1 MDSGTSFQKLMRR
14 KTLPAAIISLALVA
28 TVGGVSTAA
37 GPEAVPQPPVK
48 WGPCPA
54 DATGPGLQCST
65 LDVPLDYARPDGPK
79 ITVAFSRLASVKPE
93 KRRGVLLLN
102 QGGPG
107 LAGLNFADVLV
118 KGGLPQEVLDSY
130 DLIGFDPRGIGH
142 STPLTCDLTPEQ
154 QAEASNPHA
163 PSKLADVKTAAVFAK
178 TVAGKCAA
186 SATGSLL
193 PYITT
198 KNTARDMDRIREAL
212 GAPKLSYY
220 GASYGTY
227 LGAVYATMFPGRSD
241 RMVLDSN
248 LGPNGYDSDALRKQA
263 LGVQLRF
270 PDFAKL
276 VSADPG
282 KYGLGSTP
290 AAVTAK
296 YYELA
301 KRLDKK
307 PVDGYDGTLFRV
319 ITATYLRSDAL
330 MLQLGPLWRQL
341 ETGLDTGKAAPA
353 AAAGR
358 AAAPTGDNFQAGYF
372 AVVCGDT
379 RWPTTVHT
387 YQANVAV
394 DRIRYPLYGAFAA
407 NIRPCAFWPDPIEP
421 QVKIT
426 DRGPANVL
434 MVQNLRDPATPMP
447 PALQLR
453 KAFGDRARL
462 VTIDQGGHGAYVFT
476 PSKCGNAAV
485 TDFLVSGRRP
495 VHDKFCAAPPA

>member
-1 MDSGTSFQKLMRR
+1 MRR
-14 KTLPAAIISLALVA
+14 TLPAALIAVALVA
-28 TVGGVSTAA
+28 TVGGVSTAS
-37 GPEAVPQPPVK
+37 GPAPAAVK

-54 DATGPGLQCST
+54 DVTGAGVQCAT
-65 LDVPLDYARPDGPK
+65 LDVPLDYRRPEGRK
-79 ITVAFSRLASVKPE
+79 ISVAFSKLASAKPE
-93 KRRGVLLLN
+93 QRRGVLLLN

-107 LAGLNFADVLV
+107 LGGLNFADILV

-142 STPLTCDLTPEQ
+142 STPLTCDLTAEQ
-154 QAEASNPHA
+154 QGPASNPPA
-163 PSKLADVKTAAVFAK
+163 PKTLADVKKSAVFAK
-178 TVAGKCAA
+178 TVADQCAA

-212 GAPKLSYY
+212 GVPKISYY

-227 LGAVYATMFPGRSD
+227 LGATYATMFPARSD
-241 RMVLDSN
+241 RIVLDSN
-248 LGPNGYDSDALRKQA
+248 LGPKGYDSDALRKQA

-276 VSADPG
+276 VSADPD
-282 KYGLGSTP
+282 KYGLGRTP

-296 YYELA
+296 YFELS
-301 KRLDKK
+301 KRLDQK

-319 ITATYLRSDAL
+319 ITATYLRSEAL
-330 MLQLGPLWRQL
+330 MLELPRLWRDL
-341 ETGLDTGKAAPA
+341 ETGLNTGK
-353 AAAGR
+353 AGR
-358 AAAPTGDNFQAGYF
+358 AAAPATDNFQAGYF
-372 AVVCGDT
+372 AVICGDS
-379 RWPTTVHT
+379 RWPTSVHT
-387 YQANVAV
+387 YQANVAI

-407 NIRPCAFWPDPIEP
+407 NIRPCAFWPDPIEA

-434 MVQNLRDPATPMP
+434 MVQNLRDPATPLTL
-447 PALQLR
+447 ALQLR

-476 PSKCGNAAV
+476 PSKCGNDTV
-485 TDFLVSGRRP
+485 TDFLVNGRRP
-495 VHDKFCAAPPA
+495 AHDKACPAPPA

>member
-1 MDSGTSFQKLMRR
+1 MR
-14 KTLPAAIISLALVA
+14 KTLPAAIVA
-28 TVGGVSTAA
+28 VAVAATAGGVSTASVSTA
-37 GPEAVPQPPVK
+37 SVAQTASRPAVQ

-54 DATGPGLQCST
+54 DATGPGLQCAT
-65 LDVPLDYARPDGPK
+65 LDVPLDYRRPDGQK
-79 ITVAFSRLASVKPE
+79 ISVAFSRLASAKPE
-93 KRRGVLLLN
+93 QRRGVLLLN

-107 LAGLNFADVLV
+107 LGGLNFADTLV
-118 KGGLPQEVLDSY
+118 KSGLPQQVRDSY

-154 QAEASNPHA
+154 QGPASNPPA
-163 PSKLADVKTAAVFAK
+163 PKTLADVKKSAVFAK
-178 TVAGKCAA
+178 TVADQCAA

-212 GAPKLSYY
+212 GEPKLSYY

-227 LGAVYATMFPGRSD
+227 LGAVYATMFPHRSD
-241 RMVLDSN
+241 RVVLDSN
-248 LGPNGYDSDALRKQA
+248 LGPNGYDSHALRQQA

-276 VSADPG
+276 VSADPD
-282 KYGLGSTP
+282 KYGLGKTP

-301 KRLDKK
+301 KRLEKT
-307 PVDGYDGTLFRV
+307 PALGYDGTLFRV
-319 ITATYLRSDAL
+319 ITATYLRSDPL
-330 MLQLGPLWRQL
+330 MLELATLWRQL
-341 ETGLDTGKAAPA
+341 ETALDTGKTAPA
-353 AAAGR
+353 VTER
-358 AAAPTGDNFQAGYF
+358 AAAPAGDNFQAGYF
-372 AVVCGDT
+372 GVICGDS
-379 RWPTTVHT
+379 RWPTSVHT
-387 YQANVAV
+387 YQANVAI

-421 QVKIT
+421 QVKIS

-447 PALQLR
+447 LALKLR

-476 PSKCGNAAV
+476 PSKCGNNTV
-485 TDFLVSGRRP
+485 TDFLVTGRRP
-495 VHDKFCAAPPA
+495 AHDKFCPAPPA